1 MSYTA
6 RKQSQNLDILGNV
19 ETWPEILARMR
30 PGKMASGKMVALQKQ
45 MYAKSIIFYRC
56 KSIMRNSECFITL
69 DNYEYNVYIILWIGL
84 LSS

>member
-6 RKQSQNLDILGNV
+6 RKQSQNLDILDNV
-19 ETWPEILARMR
+19 ETWPEILANTR
-30 PGKMASGKMVALQKQ
+30 PGKMTRMVALQKQ
-45 MYAKSIIFYRC
+45 MYAKSIILYRC

-69 DNYEYNVYIILWIGL
+69 DKYEYNVYIILWIGL